1 MSLNSQFYL
10 LIHTILYGMFLGLMF
25 DTLSMVVIRLKKKII
40 SDILIVIYWALQI
53 PLAVLYFHRINQG
66 QFQSYLVIF
75 VLLGGWVY
83 FKFLRRNHLERL
95 REFKAACLQTYKFLK
110 KLLNIIFFK
119 PLAFIFMFISAII
132 VMPRKFFRKKRT
144 DDRDEELGM
153 HEEIQSNQ
161 K

>member
-10 LIHTILYGMFLGLMF
+10 LIHTILYGIFLGLMF
-25 DTLSMVVIRLKKKII
+25 DSLSMVVIRLKNKIMR
-40 SDILIVIYWALQI
+40 DILMVIYWALHV
-53 PLAVLYFHRINQG
+53 PLAVLFFHRVNQG

-83 FKFLRRNHLERL
+83 FKLVRQNYLERL
-95 REFKAACLQTYKFLK
+95 REFKAASVEIYKIVK

-119 PLAFIFMFISAII
+119 PLVFIFKLISAII
-132 VMPRKFFRKKRT
+132 VVPNKFFRKKRT
-144 DDRDEELGM
+144 DDCDKELGM
-153 HEEIQSNQ
+153 HEEFQSNN